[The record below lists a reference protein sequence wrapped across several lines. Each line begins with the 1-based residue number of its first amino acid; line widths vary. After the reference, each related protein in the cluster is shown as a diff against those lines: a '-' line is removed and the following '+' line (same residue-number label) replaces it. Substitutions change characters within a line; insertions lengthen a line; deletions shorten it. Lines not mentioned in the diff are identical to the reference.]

1 MPYEAT
7 EMDLEI
13 IILSEVGQTEKDK
26 YHMTSFICKILK
38 KIMQMNLFTKQ
49 TQTFREWTNNS
60 FPKQNFLSQHLLI

>member
-38 KIMQMNLFTKQ
+38 K
-49 TQTFREWTNNS
+49 
-60 FPKQNFLSQHLLI
+60 

>member
-49 TQTFREWTNNS
+49 TQTFRE
-60 FPKQNFLSQHLLI
+60 